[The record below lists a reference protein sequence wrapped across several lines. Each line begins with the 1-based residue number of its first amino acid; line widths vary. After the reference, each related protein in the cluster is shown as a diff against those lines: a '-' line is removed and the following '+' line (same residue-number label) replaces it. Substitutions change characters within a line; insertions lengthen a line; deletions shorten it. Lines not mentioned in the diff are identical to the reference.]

1 VNIEDA
7 ALERL
12 LTTYDL
18 IDGTIQ
24 SSLEYDHR
32 LYAHIV
38 AGE

>member
-1 VNIEDA
+1 MNIEDA

-32 LYAHIV
+32 LYARAL
-38 AGE
+38 AGQ